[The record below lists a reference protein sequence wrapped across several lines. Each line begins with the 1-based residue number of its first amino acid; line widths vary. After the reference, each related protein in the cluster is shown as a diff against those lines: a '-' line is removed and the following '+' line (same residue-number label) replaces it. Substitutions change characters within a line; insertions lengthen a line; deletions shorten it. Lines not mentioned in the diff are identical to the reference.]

1 MWLTLVENAG
11 AVALALIG
19 AAGVVVGVAVLL
31 DRYVD

>member
-11 AVALALIG
+11 AVALVLLG
-19 AAGVVVGVAVLL
+19 AGGVVVGIALLL